1 MIYNERGLSEETL
14 MMRDVTRKF
23 VNEHVIPFTRE
34 NWQAEWSMT
43 PEGRLPPKML
53 EVAHQIGIRT
63 LGVPEEYGGIALDPK
78 TETLTFAVISEE
90 ISRGDCGLAEKMVQQ
105 WKVSV
110 LLRNILPEALKKVW
124 FPRIMEIGRAHV

>member
-34 NWQAEWSMT
+34 HWQAEWSMT

-53 EVAHQIGIRT
+53 EVAHQIGIRAN
-63 LGVPEEYGGIALDPK
+63 GA
-78 TETLTFAVISEE
+78 
-90 ISRGDCGLAEKMVQQ
+90 
-105 WKVSV
+105 
-110 LLRNILPEALKKVW
+110 
-124 FPRIMEIGRAHV
+124 GRLFGEVRHLQ